1 MGDVAISGRLAGT
14 TLNNGI
20 ETLQRVTVDSAG
32 YIGIGADYRGVYPE
46 AWYLEFTGVA
56 GVSDNDVIYTSPDVS
71 GYNVHYIEC
80 TAGTIDVDVS
90 LNGTN
95 WIAAVAGV
103 SLVTTTPGTRV
114 IDAASGVCLE
124 IRGKF
129 KAIRVLQ
136 KGATASNARGA
147 HGVV

>member
-1 MGDVAISGRLAGT
+1 MTMMRGRLAGT
-14 TLNNGI
+14 TPANGM
-20 ETLQRVTVDSAG
+20 ENMQPLTVDANG
-32 YIGIGADYRGVYPE
+32 YIGIGADYRGPYPE
-46 AWYLEFTGVA
+46 SWYLEFTGVA
-56 GVSDNDVIYTSPDVS
+56 GVNDNDVVYTSPDVS
-71 GYNVHYIEC
+71 AYSYHLIEC

-90 LNGTN
+90 VNGTN

-114 IDAASGVCLE
+114 IEAASGVCLE

-129 KAIRVLQ
+129 KRIRVLQ

>member
-124 IRGKF
+124 IQGKF
-129 KAIRVLQ
+129 KRIRVLQ

-147 HGVV
+147 HGVI